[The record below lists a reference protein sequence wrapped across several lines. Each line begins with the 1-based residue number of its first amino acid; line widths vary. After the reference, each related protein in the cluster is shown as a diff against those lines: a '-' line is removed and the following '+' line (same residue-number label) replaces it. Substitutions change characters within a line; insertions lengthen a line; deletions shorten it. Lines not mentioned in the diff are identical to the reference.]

1 MDKALIQS
9 KSVWA
14 AALVAAVVAALG
26 QFGIVVSGEQATMAS
41 LVVAGIMRYFTD
53 GKITGLVKAE

>member
-1 MDKALIQS
+1 MDKALVKS

-26 QFGIVVSGEQATMAS
+26 QFGITISGEQATLIS
-41 LVVAGIMRYFTD
+41 LVVAGAMRWVTKD
-53 GKITGLVKAE
+53 PISGLVR